1 MATELPGLIIPA
13 YQPGPSLLALVEE
26 LLSEPYSFIIVV
38 DDGSSPDRQPIFESL
53 ARMPRVFVLT
63 HAVNLGK
70 GDALKS
76 GFNHALVRFP
86 ESKGVVTLDA
96 DGQHL
101 PADILKVA
109 RALVESPDHLC
120 LGVREFTGKVPWRSR
135 LGNSLTRASFRLIVG
150 GNIRDTQTGLR
161 GVPPK
166 LMRDLLSS
174 KAARFEFEL
183 QMLIRARETRI
194 ACRQI
199 PISTVYEAGNTS
211 SHFNPLIDSL
221 RIYFVFFRFLVSS
234 MLTGAIDIIVFSIAF
249 RFGASILA
257 SAAIGRLVAGTFN
270 FVVNERIVFKSEGA
284 FFFELAKYVLL
295 VISLMAVSYQLIVGF
310 VENFHVNV
318 YAAKISVEMFLFL
331 VSFTIQ
337 RVLVFGPGRE
347 KWAP

>member
-26 LLSEPYSFIIVV
+26 LVSEPYSFIIVV
-38 DDGSSPDRQPIFESL
+38 DDGSSPDRRPLFESL
-53 ARMPRVFVLT
+53 ERLPRVSVLT

-101 PADILKVA
+101 PADVLKVA

-120 LGVREFTGKVPWRSR
+120 LGVRGFTGNVPWRSR
-135 LGNSLTRASFRLIVG
+135 IGNALTRASFRLIVG

-161 GVPPK
+161 GVPPE

-183 QMLIRARETRI
+183 QMLIRAREMQIGCLQVPI
-194 ACRQI
+194 A
-199 PISTVYEAGNTS
+199 TVYQPGNTS
-211 SHFNPLIDSL
+211 SHFNPLLDSL

-234 MLTGAIDIIVFSIAF
+234 MLTGGIDIVAFSIAF

-270 FVVNERIVFKSEGA
+270 FLVNEKIVFKSEGSFA
-284 FFFELAKYVLL
+284 FELAKYVLL
-295 VISLMAVSYQLIVGF
+295 VVSLMAVSYQLIVGL
-310 VENFHVNV
+310 VENFQVNV
-318 YAAKISVEMFLFL
+318 YVAKISVEMFLFL

-347 KWAP
+347 RWAP

>member
-26 LLSEPYSFIIVV
+26 LVSEPYSFIIVV
-38 DDGSSPDRQPIFESL
+38 DDGSSPDRRPLFESL
-53 ARMPRVFVLT
+53 ERLPRVSVLT

-101 PADILKVA
+101 PADVLRVA
-109 RALVESPDHLC
+109 RALLESPDHLC
-120 LGVREFTGKVPWRSR
+120 LGVRGFTGNVPWRSR
-135 LGNSLTRASFRLIVG
+135 IGNALTRASFRLIVG

-161 GVPPK
+161 GVPPE

-183 QMLIRARETRI
+183 QMLIRAREMQI
-194 ACRQI
+194 GCRQV
-199 PISTVYEAGNTS
+199 PIATVYQPGNTS
-211 SHFNPLIDSL
+211 SHFNPLLDSL

-234 MLTGAIDIIVFSIAF
+234 MLTGGIDIVAFSIAF

-270 FVVNERIVFKSEGA
+270 FLVNEKIVFKSEGSFA
-284 FFFELAKYVLL
+284 FELAKYVLL
-295 VISLMAVSYQLIVGF
+295 VVSLMAVSYQLIVGL
-310 VENFHVNV
+310 VENFQVNV
-318 YAAKISVEMFLFL
+318 YVAKISVEMFLFL

-347 KWAP
+347 RWAP